1 MRTVVNR
8 KGWSVQQSPPECKD
22 CQSLTEKILVTTW
35 NLKFIEWTQFHS
47 LCAVPQFPCYKGT
60 GGVQAGP
67 FIFGTGRILHIT
79 FLVHRGF
86 QLKFIVQKRLRI
98 VKNWSLLGRKCS
110 GKVLTYTL
118 KLMLRIVHWNS
129 RVNLTPNESPVSV
142 RIIVVAV

>member
-60 GGVQAGP
+60 GGVQALRAFYFRNWKDSP
-67 FIFGTGRILHIT
+67 HYFSRPPRLSTEIYRAKALANSKE
-79 FLVHRGF
+79 
-86 QLKFIVQKRLRI
+86 LK
-98 VKNWSLLGRKCS
+98 SL
-110 GKVLTYTL
+110 GK
-118 KLMLRIVHWNS
+118 KMFR
-129 RVNLTPNESPVSV
+129 
-142 RIIVVAV
+142 